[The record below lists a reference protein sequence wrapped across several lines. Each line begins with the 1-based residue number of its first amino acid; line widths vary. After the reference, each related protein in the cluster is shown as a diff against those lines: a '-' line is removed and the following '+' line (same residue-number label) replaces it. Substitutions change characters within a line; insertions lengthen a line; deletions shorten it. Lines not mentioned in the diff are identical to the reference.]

1 MDAINQRRREK
12 YAQNRDAINQKR
24 RARYAQNRERVNQ
37 RRREKYAQS
46 RDKINQKRRANYAQ
60 KRPPREPK
68 LYPEH
73 TVKDLKQLAKNA
85 GLRGYSR
92 LKRADL
98 IETLED
104 NLIISS
110 NILENE
116 PTRELRNPFRI
127 QREASA
133 LNRFTDQ
140 WKIEGRA
147 GYSPQ
152 RFLNAVKRSVV
163 GLLSNNRRIKVK
175 MILMCLM
182 EKENSQTGE
191 TVTREAPFH
200 SDKDPDII
208 LRATN
213 LEELYEKWVGKILE
227 EIDNFTESGSGWR
240 FVEIIHLKIH
250 TVIYRPMGGESYI
263 PLPEFLAKKQALIN
277 YQK

>member
-1 MDAINQRRREK
+1 MNKIETQSINEEEKNMRKIATRSIRKEELDTLKVAIKLIKKEEQITLKKNLLESR
-12 YAQNRDAINQKR
+12 NSIQK
-24 RARYAQNRERVNQ
+24 
-37 RRREKYAQS
+37 
-46 RDKINQKRRANYAQ
+46 
-60 KRPPREPK
+60 
-68 LYPEH
+68 H
-73 TVKDLKQLAKNA
+73 TVKDLKKLAKNA

-127 QREASA
+127 QRETSA

-191 TVTREAPFH
+191 TVTRE
-200 SDKDPDII
+200 
-208 LRATN
+208 
-213 LEELYEKWVGKILE
+213 V
-227 EIDNFTESGSGWR
+227 
-240 FVEIIHLKIH
+240 
-250 TVIYRPMGGESYI
+250 TVSLWQRSRYYSSSH
-263 PLPEFLAKKQALIN
+263 
-277 YQK
+277 